1 MPDWSLCWTHSR
13 PWALCLVPLL
23 YNTLYLLGAALWH
36 NTKQHMWLVYLLQ
49 RGIKNQT
56 ITRIYGKCS
65 LETQQHKKTT
75 QELHFPYFWPL
86 SVGSSYHSS
95 QALLSSNR
103 GEIINEDQQWPWYL
117 KMKYL
122 YNGNNKQSLIM
133 FNIMILWIMNHTA
146 VMSVLSSA
154 LH

>member
-36 NTKQHMWLVYLLQ
+36 NTKQENAHVTCLSSSERY
-49 RGIKNQT
+49 KKPNNN
-56 ITRIYGKCS
+56 GKCS

-103 GEIINEDQQWPWYL
+103 REIINEDQQWPWYL

-146 VMSVLSSA
+146 VISVLSSA
-154 LH
+154 HH